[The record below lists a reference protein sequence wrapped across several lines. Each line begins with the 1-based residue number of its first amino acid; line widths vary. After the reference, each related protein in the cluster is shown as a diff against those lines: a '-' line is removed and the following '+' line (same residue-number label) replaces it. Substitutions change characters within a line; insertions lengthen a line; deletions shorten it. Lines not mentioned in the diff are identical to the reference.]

1 MKKQEDILDVLQQKG
16 LLTEE
21 EANSKRT
28 EMKRSFPEYF
38 TGADFNKLSEPEKI
52 KFIEKF
58 IEKLHEYVIGSLTAK
73 RKKQGNSII
82 KCDDAELYAYG
93 RICEL
98 LEGQMGDSYCVDGS
112 IFDNFMKK
120 KMSSYQ
126 ESAYSISQ
134 KFNRDRKQEVQ
145 E

>member
-1 MKKQEDILDVLQQKG
+1 MKKQKDILDVLQQKG

-28 EMKRSFPEYF
+28 EMERSFPEYF

-52 KFIEKF
+52 EF

-112 IFDNFMKK
+112 FFDNFMKK
-120 KMSSYQ
+120 
-126 ESAYSISQ
+126 
-134 KFNRDRKQEVQ
+134 R
-145 E
+145 